1 MTYLIDTDICIY
13 WLKGNANIE
22 QKALAVRLDN
32 IYISYIT
39 LSELYY
45 GAYKSQRIKGNLIA
59 VKALWNKLGFIESN
73 EDICETFGKF
83 KADLE
88 KKGNVIND
96 ADMFIASCALVN
108 GFTLVTNN
116 ERHFKRV
123 KGLKVENW
131 IK

>member
-1 MTYLIDTDICIY
+1 MSYLIDTDICIY

-32 IYISYIT
+32 IYISFIA

-73 EDICETFGKF
+73 EDICETFGKL

-116 ERHFKRV
+116 ERHFKRI
-123 KGLKVENW
+123 KRLKVENW

>member
-1 MTYLIDTDICIY
+1 MSYLIDTDICIY
-13 WLKGNANIE
+13 WLKGNENIE

-32 IYISYIT
+32 IYISFIV

-45 GAYKSQRIKGNLIA
+45 GAYKSQRIKENLIA
-59 VKALWNKLGFIESN
+59 VKALWKKLGFIESN
-73 EDICETFGKF
+73 DDICETFGKL

-88 KKGNVIND
+88 KNGNVIND

-116 ERHFKRV
+116 ERHFKRI
-123 KGLKVENW
+123 KGLKIENW

>member
-1 MTYLIDTDICIY
+1 MSYLIDTDICVY
-13 WLKGNANIE
+13 WLKGNENIE
-22 QKALAVRLDN
+22 RKALAVRLDN
-32 IYISYIT
+32 IYISFIA

-73 EDICETFGKF
+73 EDICETFGKL
-83 KADLE
+83 KAGLE

-96 ADMFIASCALVN
+96 ADMFIASCALAN

-116 ERHFKRV
+116 ERHFKRI

-131 IK
+131 AK